1 MTLDALTEKYTDV
14 AENGFSIHLGAERE
28 LWDAAIRAVG
38 RRSAYRQMAEQ
49 LCRMHRERFGRE
61 FLFTERCM
69 AFEIRF
75 HADAYL
81 SVTVGGYPRH
91 VGTLPFS
98 RDALISH
105 CCSIE
110 IDVDDVRSLRQRL
123 MFRYR
128 FGLRPCY
135 RKTKYDPFLPFCGLK
150 PEIRAN
156 HDNYFL

>member
-1 MTLDALTEKYTDV
+1 MTLDALTEKHTDIT
-14 AENGFSIHLGAERE
+14 ENGFSIHLDAERE
-28 LWDAAIRAVG
+28 LWDAAIRAAG

-49 LCRMHRERFGRE
+49 LCRMYRERFGRE

-69 AFEIRF
+69 AFEIQF

-81 SVTVGGYPRH
+81 AVTVGGYPRH

-98 RDALISH
+98 RDALIEH

-110 IDVDDVRSLRQRL
+110 IDVEDVKSLRQRL

-128 FGLRPCY
+128 QGIRPCY
-135 RKTKYDPFLPFCGLK
+135 KGTEADPFKPLYGLK
-150 PEIRAN
+150 N
-156 HDNYFL
+156 L

>member
-14 AENGFSIHLGAERE
+14 AENGFSIHLDAERE

-38 RRSAYRQMAEQ
+38 RRNAYRQMAEQ
-49 LCRMHRERFGRE
+49 LCRMYRDRFGRD

-69 AFEIRF
+69 AFEIQF

-91 VGTLPFS
+91 IGTLPFS
-98 RDALISH
+98 RGALISH

-110 IDVDDVRSLRQRL
+110 IDVDDVRSLRQRM

-135 RKTKYDPFLPFCGLK
+135 RKTKYDPFRPICGLK
-150 PEIRAN
+150 PEISAN